1 MADKHPKRPR
11 DLNQWAK
18 RMTDIVSGEGSRN
31 DSPHASNAVCTS
43 SPGTSKVMIDGLVE
57 GTTSIFMTRNLSL
70 KTEAPAAMLIA
81 QDRAL
86 SGILFDPSGEAG
98 PLTRACH
105 ADPVCP

>member
-18 RMTDIVSGEGSRN
+18 RMTDIVSGEGYVMH
-31 DSPHASNAVCTS
+31 SPRVSNAVCTS
-43 SPGTSKVMIDGLVE
+43 SPRISKVTMDVLVE
-57 GTTSIFMTRNLSL
+57 GTTSISMTRNLSL